1 MEEILKE
8 FRALAADKVRGH
20 HSHTAAAPIVYDYKV
35 SKSSEGGGG
44 VARAEA
50 QVATRAAL
58 GKVEAAAAAAVV
70 AALARVEVAT
80 AAAAV
85 GATGMR
91 MPTCS
96 WKAVMD
102 SPKADGFSGSGAD

>member
-1 MEEILKE
+1 MHWLQTRCEGATVTRLRRPLYMTTRSA
-8 FRALAADKVRGH
+8 RAARAE
-20 HSHTAAAPIVYDYKV
+20 A
-35 SKSSEGGGG
+35 